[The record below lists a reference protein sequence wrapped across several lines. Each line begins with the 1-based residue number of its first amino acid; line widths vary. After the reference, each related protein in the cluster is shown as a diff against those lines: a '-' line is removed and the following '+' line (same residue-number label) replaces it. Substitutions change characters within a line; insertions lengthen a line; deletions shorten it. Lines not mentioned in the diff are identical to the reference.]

1 MEQTNQNCQLL
12 SAKVLAKMLSISAR
26 TVWRL
31 RSAGKLPKPVCVG
44 ASIRWKLSDI
54 ILFLECDCDINKYHA
69 RKEAEECQ

>member
-1 MEQTNQNCQLL
+1 MDQTNQNSQLL
-12 SAKVLAKMLSISAR
+12 SAKALAKMLSLSAR

-54 ILFLECDCDINKYHA
+54 TLYLECDCDIDEYHA
-69 RKEAEECQ
+69 RKENEKC

>member
-1 MEQTNQNCQLL
+1 MEQSDQNCKLL
-12 SAKVLAKMLSISAR
+12 SAKTLAKLLSLSPR

-54 ILFLECDCDINKYHA
+54 TFFLECDCDITEYQN
-69 RKEAEECQ
+69 RREAEG